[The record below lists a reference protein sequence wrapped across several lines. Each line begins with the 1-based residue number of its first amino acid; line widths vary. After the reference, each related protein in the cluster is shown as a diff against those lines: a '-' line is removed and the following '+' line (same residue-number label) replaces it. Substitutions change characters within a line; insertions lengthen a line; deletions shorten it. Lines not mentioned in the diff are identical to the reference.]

1 MTGCRHWLKP
11 RTIVDLK
18 KCANTRERPFDV
30 AVLLAIVE
38 YRYDISAR
46 HYLDG
51 FQYLCRFAAERRV
64 FGDCPLRPDWH
75 ARIAAPDAM
84 RWTWVFRQTEGA
96 PVTKGLELLAGSS
109 ALHRAAREIV
119 EAKQTY
125 LSCLQMFGF
134 GNWDAETVE
143 MKREHEP
150 VQIPPTEE
158 HPKGDIVVTYSARVR
173 VTVYSEDGS
182 RKVVRERSGGHRGF
196 GPTVGQAV
204 EDCIKAA
211 ETDATKRAFGNIFGL
226 ALYDREQRNVG
237 APERRQ
243 VAVQS
248 QSGIAPID
256 EGFEPSE
263 PRQQPTTSQRA
274 VAAAKRPIAST
285 PNGRDR
291 ALPY

>member
-1 MTGCRHWLKP
+1 MALTNPDYLEAWH
-11 RTIVDLK
+11 IIDM
-18 KCANTRERPFDV
+18 ANEV
-30 AVLLAIVE
+30 
-38 YRYDISAR
+38 
-46 HYLDG
+46 
-51 FQYLCRFAAERRV
+51 
-64 FGDCPLRPDWH
+64 
-75 ARIAAPDAM
+75 
-84 RWTWVFRQTEGA
+84 
-96 PVTKGLELLAGSS
+96 
-109 ALHRAAREIV
+109 
-119 EAKQTY
+119 
-125 LSCLQMFGF
+125 FGF

-158 HPKGDIVVTYSARVR
+158 HPKGGIVVTYSARVR

-248 QSGIAPID
+248 QSGIAPIH